1 MAKIY
6 QMHNSNRRTNND
18 KPILKPGKILN
29 HKHNSM
35 NTFTFTKP
43 EKEVIVKD
51 LNGIQ
56 FYTRKKDG
64 EAGMSLSSLPIC
76 CDTSRGT
83 ILRIVGILEDRSPT
97 ILKIRER
104 INIKWLETDTSK
116 TENQAKVLHYT
127 TCAQIISY
135 FAETGSIRAKEVL
148 AKFSQ
153 FGTKEF
159 INEMSGYN
167 TYIKEQEQL
176 ALREQLKQEIFTEH
190 HANSERLLN
199 RLLNNFEQII
209 DSHKNLVQ
217 HQVTLLE
224 QNNELMAEHQ
234 QMSQEIF
241 SLLSSQQEILQLQSE
256 GTEENLS
263 LPPELEAQKR
273 RSQMRLVS
281 TPSTRK
287 KREAVLFF
295 PKKNYN
301 VETDLIPLQY
311 LAETFKLE
319 LYDTRL
325 SLGRNRFY
333 EILRL
338 EGVMWPHNC
347 EIDRDFFERGYF
359 TINTVTMPS
368 DRIRTIQ
375 FCTPRGWQWLNQK
388 LRTDWKKYFV

>member
-6 QMHNSNRRTNND
+6 QMYNSNRRTNND

-29 HKHNSM
+29 HRQKSM
-35 NTFTFTKP
+35 NTFTHSKP
-43 EKEVIVKD
+43 EKEVIVKEI
-51 LNGIQ
+51 NEIR

-83 ILRIVGILEDRSPT
+83 ILRIVGILEDRSQT

-135 FAETGSIRAKEVL
+135 FPETGSVRAKEVL

-167 TYIKEQEQL
+167 NYIKEQEQL

-190 HANSERLLN
+190 HLNSERLLN
-199 RLLNNFEQII
+199 RLLTNFEQII

-217 HQVTLLE
+217 HQVTLLD
-224 QNNELMAEHQ
+224 QNNKLMAKHQ
-234 QMSQEIF
+234 EMSQEIF
-241 SLLSSQQEILQLQSE
+241 SFLSSQQEIIQLKSE

-263 LPPELEAQKR
+263 LPPEPLAQKR
-273 RSQMRLVS
+273 RSQMQLVS
-281 TPSTRK
+281 PDYTRK
-287 KREAVLFF
+287 KRKTVLLF

-311 LAETFKLE
+311 LAETFKLKLFDNG
-319 LYDTRL
+319 LY
-325 SLGRNRFY
+325 LGRNIFY
-333 EILRL
+333 EILRR

-347 EIDRDFFERGYF
+347 IIDRDFFEQGYF
-359 TINTVTMPS
+359 TIKEVTMPTA
-368 DRIRTIQ
+368 RTRNIQ
-375 FCTPRGWQWLNQK
+375 FCTPKGWQWLNEK
-388 LRTDWKKYFV
+388 FHTDWKKHLV